1 MLKLGFK
8 ILLERGQHLNSLNAI
23 NVLFFNACFILLK
36 LFYISREIC
45 KKIDSPPRKK
55 NSRQKAEVFLF
66 GRFKKRAY
74 LPNFFW
80 CRARAF
86 STAAFAMG
94 SIIL

>member
-23 NVLFFNACFILLK
+23 K